1 MKSQPLSVSD
11 STLGTISRLVERSY
25 TDFVDIAKD
34 IDWQMGVDRGRF
46 PKRPETCWLFGTA
59 HWSKLSSTQ
68 QLDIAW
74 LEIGRDVSM
83 FIWLEQLIP
92 PLFVGYVN
100 RQEAALHPSVRD
112 YLMIF
117 CKEEILHTLMFRKYL
132 SLAGLPL
139 FAPIPRLF
147 ELFESRLPRLPPL
160 HGIALTHIGET
171 LAELGAM
178 YNTDFPDVDPLT
190 RKVIREHH
198 REEARHIAFG
208 RLLIESQLENNPE
221 EANKI
226 RPLVELFLTPLIEQ
240 YNYDIELQRWVAK
253 GTPLPADGSPQIA
266 VVRNSQNNRRLA
278 QERFGS
284 LFRWLQRWCL
294 VSETYE
300 WGMDSNV
307 KNEEF

>member
-1 MKSQPLSVSD
+1 VD
-11 STLGTISRLVERSY
+11 RSY
-25 TDFVDIAKD
+25 TDYVDILKD
-34 IDWQMGVDRGRF
+34 IDWQMGVDRSRF

-59 HWSKLSSTQ
+59 HWSKLSSAQ
-68 QLDIAW
+68 QLDVAW
-74 LEIGRDVSM
+74 NEMGRDVSM

-100 RQEAALHPSVRD
+100 RHESTLHPSVRD

-178 YNTDFPDVDPLT
+178 YNTDFTEVDPLT

-208 RLLIESQLENNPE
+208 RLLIESQLENKPDE
-221 EANKI
+221 IAEL

-240 YNYDIELQRWVAK
+240 YNYDIELDQWVTE
-253 GTPLPADGSPQIA
+253 GTPLPLADSPQIA
-266 VVRNSQNNRRLA
+266 LVRNSQNNRRLT

-284 LFRWLQRWCL
+284 LFRWLQRWGL
-294 VSETYE
+294 VSETYN
-300 WGMDSNV
+300 WGIDSNLKTEGV
-307 KNEEF
+307 